1 MTKQDEEILSR
12 SFKEGMIQPLIDLT
26 ERLKKE
32 QDLREKISESRY
44 TLTQK
49 RFDILDDK
57 VDRILKKLED
67 KQ

>member
-26 ERLKKE
+26 ERLKTE
-32 QDLREKISESRY
+32 QDLREKIAESRY

-49 RFDILDDK
+49 RFDFIDDK
-57 VDRILKKLED
+57 LDRILKELEE
-67 KQ
+67 K

>member
-26 ERLKKE
+26 ERLKTE
-32 QDLREKISESRY
+32 QDLREKVAESRY

-49 RFDILDDK
+49 RFDFIDDK
-57 VDRILKKLED
+57 LDRILKELEE
-67 KQ
+67 K